1 MDGLECFYTTFT
13 KEQSDYL
20 VKVCE
25 EKGMYMS
32 GGSDFHGIR
41 KINHNLGTGHGN
53 LCINESVVK
62 NWINGYL
69 PDFDN
74 MKGKIK

>member
-1 MDGLECFYTTFT
+1 MLE
-13 KEQSDYL
+13 E
-20 VKVCE
+20 
-25 EKGMYMS
+25 
-32 GGSDFHGIR
+32 IR
-41 KINHNLGTGHGN
+41 KRVSDLLCKDTSGHGN
-53 LCINESVVK
+53 LCIDESVVK